1 MGSKDTKDWKCTGAV
16 PNFQVQRE
24 PVEFWRDSWGSNDLQ
39 KFSANNADA
48 NHCVAG
54 CGSKSQT
61 SLKFKPQ
68 SNSLLGRQTRVKQI
82 SFPAIRD
89 MILRTFPQSADVYA
103 GAICGYLK
111 MGNSQDHGMFWTDPH
126 CIGNFHLNYSP
137 NYSVRAEPHSL
148 IGSCQPGS
156 TWCLIIQTALLWC
169 MVPPCMEFLPRLQPP
184 LLGPAQEPN
193 PVKGVIGPS
202 RSAHQI
208 ISQRTAIP
216 RQRLV
221 AQGKQRWCGSSRRW
235 CDSAALLRC
244 GAALLVVTSDH
255 GKRAE
260 KLCVPFCNLLDG
272 FVSSKLESIC
282 FT

>member
-1 MGSKDTKDWKCTGAV
+1 L
-16 PNFQVQRE
+16 
-24 PVEFWRDSWGSNDLQ
+24 RDKRGSN
-39 KFSANNADA
+39 KFLF
-48 NHCVAG
+48 
-54 CGSKSQT
+54 QR
-61 SLKFKPQ
+61 
-68 SNSLLGRQTRVKQI
+68 LGIWFFV
-82 SFPAIRD
+82 
-89 MILRTFPQSADVYA
+89 LFPQSADVYA

-221 AQGKQRWCGSSRRW
+221 AQGKHQRLVTAMMRQRSVASLWCR
-235 CDSAALLRC
+235 
-244 GAALLVVTSDH
+244 VTSRYFRSWQTSR
-255 GKRAE
+255 KA
-260 KLCVPFCNLLDG
+260 LCPLL
-272 FVSSKLESIC
+272 
-282 FT
+282 